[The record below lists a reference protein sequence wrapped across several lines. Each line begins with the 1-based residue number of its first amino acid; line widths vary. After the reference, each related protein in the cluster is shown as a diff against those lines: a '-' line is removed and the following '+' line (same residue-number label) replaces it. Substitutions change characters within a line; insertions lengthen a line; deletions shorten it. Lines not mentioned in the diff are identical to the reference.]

1 MTVIAIN
8 GSPRKDWNT
17 ATLLART
24 LEGAAAAGAQTELV
38 HLYDLDFKGC
48 RSCFACKI
56 VGGSSEGKCAARDDL
71 SPFLASIAEE
81 AEAIILGTPIYFG
94 SMSGEMRSFMER
106 LLFAPYAYSNPA
118 RSLFPRKIRAAI
130 IYTMNASE
138 EMSVTRGYPPIFEF
152 TENYLRLVFGEA
164 ETLCSYDT
172 LQFPDYGKVVMETM
186 DAAAKLARREQVF
199 PQDCQR
205 AFELGRRIASRD

>member
-106 LLFAPYAYSNPA
+106 LLFAPYADSNPA

-138 EMSVTRGYPPIFEF
+138 EMSDARLPPIFEF

-164 ETLCSYDT
+164 ETLCSYT
-172 LQFPDYGKVVMETM
+172 PCSSLTT
-186 DAAAKLARREQVF
+186 ARSDGDHGRGRQARPPREVF